1 MDENIVEITWYG
13 RGGQGAVVASE
24 LLADAAISE
33 GKIALAMPEF
43 GAERRGAPVRAYNKI
58 SLKPNTIIPRT
69 PITKADVLVI
79 MDPSL
84 IRKKE
89 SIPGIK
95 ENGIILVNTRNPIE
109 KVREKIGVD
118 ENIKIFT
125 VNATDIALKIFRRAI
140 VNTILVGALV
150 KVYPLVNISSVKNS
164 ISNKFSGRILDL
176 NLKAVDEGYNS
187 VIGVEEVKVHG
198 E

>member
-125 VNATDIALKIFRRAI
+125 INATDIALKIFRRAI